1 MTSTPPAGDDV
12 LRLTPADL
20 RADARRRAVG
30 LVVVGIVVAVVCTFL
45 GRWQWH
51 RHVAR
56 DAAIAVVET
65 NYSAAPVDL
74 ADVVPDP
81 ASTLPDADAWRSV
94 EVRGRYLADATVLLR
109 NRPVDGTPAYH
120 ALVPLLV
127 TDAAPGAFG
136 PPVDAGRVLV
146 VDRGW
151 VPTGSDGSAD
161 VDVPAPPA
169 GEVTVTV
176 RLRPGETPSTR
187 TAPAR
192 QAHSI
197 APAQVLAAGG
207 VDGEPFAAYGSLV
220 SEVPAPDETLGA
232 LAAPST
238 DPGSHLSYAFQWWVF
253 ALGGLVAFSVSARRE
268 WTGTA
273 ALPLGPAPGDGGPP
287 GPKPTPARRPRRARG
302 RDEIDEDAEIDAQEA
317 ARPL

>member
-81 ASTLPDADAWRSV
+81 AATLPDADAWRSV
-94 EVRGRYLADATVLLR
+94 EVRGQYLVDATVLLR

-136 PPVDAGRVLV
+136 PPADAGRVLV

-151 VPTGSDGSAD
+151 VPTGADGSAD

-169 GEVTVTV
+169 GDVAVTV
-176 RLRPGETPSTR
+176 RLRPGESPSTR
-187 TAPAR
+187 TAPAG

-207 VDGEPFAAYGSLV
+207 VDGAPYAAYGSLV
-220 SEVPAPDETLGA
+220 SEVPAPDVALGT

-273 ALPLGPAPGDGGPP
+273 ALPLGPTPTGGGPAD
-287 GPKPTPARRPRRARG
+287 PTPARRPRRARG

>member
-1 MTSTPPAGDDV
+1 VTAAPPAGDDV

-20 RADARRRAVG
+20 RADARRRALGLLVVG
-30 LVVVGIVVAVVCTFL
+30 LVVAVVCTFL

-56 DAAIAVVET
+56 DAAIAVVEA
-65 NYSAAPVDL
+65 NYAAEPVDL

-81 ASTLPDADAWRSV
+81 AAALPDADAWRSV
-94 EVRGRYLADATVLLR
+94 VVQGRYLPGSTVLLR

-161 VDVPAPPA
+161 VDVPAPPT
-169 GEVTVTV
+169 GDVTVTV
-176 RLRPGETPSTR
+176 RLRPGERPSTR
-187 TAPAR
+187 TAPDR
-192 QAHSI
+192 QAHAI

-207 VDGEPFAAYGSLV
+207 VDAPPYAAYGAV
-220 SEVPAPDETLGA
+220 VREVPAPDEVLGT

-253 ALGGLVAFSVSARRE
+253 AAGGLVAFSVSARRE
-268 WTGTA
+268 WTGV
-273 ALPLGPAPGDGGPP
+273 GGPP
-287 GPKPTPARRPRRARG
+287 VGPATPDGTPAPPTPAPRPRRARG

-317 ARPL
+317 ARRV